1 MHNELFPCYACT
13 ISGILVSQLIFLVDL
28 FRGIVVFLEKII
40 LVDGLSTGAVDEDA
54 NEIDGGVEHIFVVLD
69 LVLLDEFKIEY
80 F

>member
-1 MHNELFPCYACT
+1 M
-13 ISGILVSQLIFLVDL
+13 
-28 FRGIVVFLEKII
+28 
-40 LVDGLSTGAVDEDA
+40 DGLSTGAVDEDA